1 MMIYVG
7 GCILKHG
14 KSNYGIIGP
23 WIDMLAYPTIAIL
36 MIVAKLGSNSI
47 ISTVAIIISIVVT
60 LGQFLYNA
68 TNFTKSAKCVDLFQ
82 HREAKLTLIANVLH
96 VCFLYL
102 ILMKWV
108 ERVSLSIQE
117 QVIFTLIHLLLSAM
131 KFREQGLEIYFID
144 RFAQKI
150 GRVFFLMEIN
160 LGIIAFSHAVS
171 SLDVIAVNL
180 PYILLN
186 MTFLSNLSLKTYLR
200 QRQTKT
206 YLSKVEEIKGEDEAL
221 RYLDSLKE
229 LAIKI

>member
-1 MMIYVG
+1 MLMYVG

-14 KSNYGIIGP
+14 KGNYGIIGP
-23 WIDMLAYPTIAIL
+23 WIDILTYPTITIL

-47 ISTVAIIISIVVT
+47 LSAVAIILSIVIT
-60 LGQFLYNA
+60 LGQLLYNA

-82 HREAKLTLIANVLH
+82 HREAKLTLVTNILH

-108 ERVSLSIQE
+108 ERVSLSKEE

-131 KFREQGLEIYFID
+131 KFQEQGLEQYFID
-144 RFAQKI
+144 RYAQKVGKI
-150 GRVFFLMEIN
+150 FLLMEIN
-160 LGIIAFSHAVS
+160 LGIISFSHAVS
-171 SLDVIAVNL
+171 SLDVIAANL

-200 QRQTKT
+200 QRQIRT
-206 YLSKVEEIKGEDEAL
+206 YLSKVEEIKGEDQAL

>member
-1 MMIYVG
+1 MMYVG

-14 KSNYGIIGP
+14 KGNYGIIGP
-23 WIDMLAYPTIAIL
+23 WIDILAYPTIAIL

-171 SLDVIAVNL
+171 SLDVIAANL

>member
-1 MMIYVG
+1 
-7 GCILKHG
+7 
-14 KSNYGIIGP
+14 
-23 WIDMLAYPTIAIL
+23 

-47 ISTVAIIISIVVT
+47 LSAVAIILSIVIT
-60 LGQFLYNA
+60 LGQLLYNA

-82 HREAKLTLIANVLH
+82 HREAKLTLVTNILH

-108 ERVSLSIQE
+108 ERVSLSKEE

-131 KFREQGLEIYFID
+131 KFQEQGLEQYFID
-144 RFAQKI
+144 RYAQKVGKI
-150 GRVFFLMEIN
+150 FLLMEIN
-160 LGIIAFSHAVS
+160 LGIISFSHAVS
-171 SLDVIAVNL
+171 SLDVIAANL

-200 QRQTKT
+200 QRQIRT
-206 YLSKVEEIKGEDEAL
+206 YLSKVEEIKGEDQAL